1 MHGVGG
7 RTRIVINS
15 WKEYRLC
22 VKLLLR
28 VWGLAAVIRG
38 DMDGGGCLGEMIL
51 SPEMLAVF
59 LLVAVAGSV
68 ILYLVANRK
77 WGYTKKRE
85 RELEEQPSLMQMG
98 KKGKK

>member
-1 MHGVGG
+1 MAIWMEVD
-7 RTRIVINS
+7 V
-15 WKEYRLC
+15 
-22 VKLLLR
+22 
-28 VWGLAAVIRG
+28 
-38 DMDGGGCLGEMIL
+38 LGEMIL